1 MKRRC
6 PASHPNDESRWQ
18 AVRKKDRDADGLFFF
33 AVRTTGIYCRPS
45 CPARS
50 PRREN
55 VVFFDTVTAA
65 EKAGFRA
72 CKRCHPKGASQDV
85 RRVELVERACREI
98 QESDTLPGLAVL
110 AKATD
115 LSPHHFHRIF
125 KEVTGL
131 TPKGYASALRAD
143 RMRSLLPQSKTVTDA
158 IYEAGFQSS
167 GRFYEVSER
176 VLGMKPEEYR
186 CGGPGKVIHFEVASC
201 SLGYYLAAA
210 SEKGLCAILMGD
222 DPQDLIED
230 LKERFSSAELKKG
243 DKVFRKLL
251 RQVAALIDEPSTE
264 CRLPLD
270 IRGTV
275 FQCRV
280 WEALRQIPAGTT
292 VTYSAIAQSIGAPK
306 AIRAVAGACAANALA
321 VAIPCHRVKRRDGS
335 FSGYRWGVERKRALL
350 KKEAEA

>member
-6 PASHPNDESRWQ
+6 LASHPNDEGRWQ
-18 AVRKKDRDADGLFFF
+18 AVRKKDRHADGRFFF

-45 CPARS
+45 CPART
-50 PRREN
+50 PHREN

-65 EKAGFRA
+65 EEAGFRA
-72 CKRCHPKGASQDV
+72 CKRCHPKGAGQDV
-85 RRVELVERACREI
+85 RRVEVVERACREI
-98 QESDTLPGLAVL
+98 QESDTLPSLAVL
-110 AKATD
+110 AKAAN

-131 TPKGYASALRAD
+131 TPKAYASALRSD
-143 RMRSLLPQSKTVTDA
+143 RMRGLLPQRVTVTDA

-167 GRFYEVSER
+167 GRFYAVSEK

-186 CGGPGKVIHFEVASC
+186 CRGIGKVIRFAVAPC

-210 SEKGLCAILMGD
+210 SGKGLCAILMGD
-222 DPQDLIED
+222 DPQDLIGD
-230 LKERFSSAELKKG
+230 LRKRFSAAKLVEG
-243 DKVFRKLL
+243 DKDFRKLL
-251 RQVAALIDEPSTE
+251 RQVAALIDGPTTE

-270 IRGTV
+270 ISGTV
-275 FQCRV
+275 FQSRV

-292 VTYSAIAQSIGAPK
+292 LTYSDIAKSIGAPK

-335 FSGYRWGVERKRALL
+335 LSGYRWGVERKRALL